1 MKNLLLIFI
10 VSIFTVGCSSD
21 GLIDDSKSEEPFTYK
36 NGTLSTGKISSSGLN
51 APNGFEFSEIPAGSE
66 GMLLAYHLN
75 WNDAAQSTISD
86 DFTISPNESWKIEN
100 LSIFIM
106 NPDIMPSSI
115 NSVKTLVLEI
125 YDGDPKLSN
134 SKKVY
139 GNMNDNVFKSISP
152 TNIYRVTN
160 LTTSDSMNEQAKLVY
175 KVDSSIKDLNL
186 PSGHYWFKMT
196 FKFDYGDDWFWFA
209 PRLPVTGNDVN
220 AFNAYFRL
228 ESTGDIF
235 TTDQGSSSPQNPV
248 QPPSVKFETHFEI
261 TGIKTIN

>member
-1 MKNLLLIFI
+1 MKNLLFIFGVSLLIF
-10 VSIFTVGCSSD
+10 SCSSD
-21 GLIDDSKSEEPFTYK
+21 GLEDTSKTEEPFSYK
-36 NGTLSTGKISSSGLN
+36 NGTLSTGKVSSTGLV
-51 APNGFEFSEIPAGSE
+51 APTGFEFSEIPAGSE
-66 GMLLAYHLN
+66 GMLLAYYLN
-75 WNDAAQSTISD
+75 WNDVAKSTISD

-100 LSIFIM
+100 FSFFIM

-125 YDGDPKLSN
+125 YDGDPKLST

-139 GNMNDNVFKSISP
+139 GNMTDNVFKSISA

-175 KVDSSIKDLNL
+175 KVDANIKDLSL

-209 PRLPVTGNDVN
+209 PRLPVIGNDIN

-228 ESTGDIF
+228 ESTGDIY

-248 QPPSVKFETHFEI
+248 QPPNVKYETPFEI
-261 TGIKTIN
+261 TGIKTVK